1 MIRMIKMNKTAI
13 IVTILIL
20 AAIGI
25 FLTRVKIE
33 FKAPDG
39 RVAQAAQANTASEV
53 KSVPAK
59 LPADADFKEVAD
71 SGTLKLKMD
80 EKTGH
85 FIVEDKRNGNV
96 YRSYPDPK
104 DWPQEKISETWK
116 KHLASPLMVQYV
128 DFSKNILQAK
138 ETNLAAEGGRV
149 MDVQTIPGGFKLTY
163 ELPATGFTIPI
174 QVTVEQDYVE
184 TKIIQEGVKETK
196 MGLVWVRLFPF
207 MGAEY
212 TKGQDGYLF
221 IPDGAGALVRFKN
234 NELNVNKMYDE
245 LVYGQDI
252 AFPGINNNR
261 NKIMMPVFGMK
272 SGSKGF
278 LAVVHDGDEY
288 ADIVA
293 APAGVLSNYNW
304 VGAQMNYRS
313 SFLQFTTRNTDV
325 PDSWGYVDYNREQW
339 FGSDR
344 TVRYYMLDDKKTDY
358 VGMAEAY
365 RQYLMKEKGAQPVT
379 VKDPNIPMFTNIV
392 GADREK
398 GVVSDRYLNLTTTSQ
413 GMQIV
418 DALHAKGIKNMSLT
432 FSGWQKGGYS
442 SFGRTFPVDSHIGGD
457 SGMKAFIDHAHGLG
471 YPVYLEAQYAL
482 NNTKSGGFDEKFN
495 AMVNL
500 AGRTLM
506 QSPLFNRE
514 RTPVVSDKFVEQ
526 MVDNDLPTYKAMGV
540 DGLAVGLLGQRL
552 YNDYNTEYG
561 SSREEARTIQERIM
575 KKVKDTLGG
584 VAGEKS
590 NVYAMPHVNYIRGMV
605 YDNSYDLFSD
615 ESVPFA
621 QIAAHGLVTY
631 SSEYVNN
638 RQEDVNDFLRDIE
651 YGAAPSFVFTHAETK
666 TYVNSYGLRYYNT
679 YFPDWEKFAADQYKL
694 YNEALGDVQDQFI
707 TGHRKLAEGV
717 KETTYANGK
726 KIIVNY
732 NLTEYRSGD
741 LVVPAHNF
749 VAIRGGG
756 GQ

>member
-20 AAIGI
+20 AAVVF

-39 RVAQAAQANTASEV
+39 RVALAAQANTGAEV

-59 LPADADFKEVAD
+59 LPVDTDFKEVAA
-71 SGTLKLKMD
+71 SETLKLKMD

-85 FIVEDKRNGNV
+85 FIVEDLRNGNV

-104 DWPQEKISETWK
+104 SWPKEKISETWK

-138 ETNLAAEGGRV
+138 ETNLAAEGGTV
-149 MDVQTIPGGFKLTY
+149 KDVKTIPGGFQLSY
-163 ELPATGFTIPI
+163 ELPATGFTIPV
-174 QVTVEQDYVE
+174 QVTVQQDYVE

-207 MGAEY
+207 LGAEY
-212 TKGQDGYLF
+212 TENQDGYLF
-221 IPDGAGALVRFKN
+221 IPDGAGSLVRFKN

-272 SGSKGF
+272 SDTKGF
-278 LAVVHDGDEY
+278 LAVVHDGDEF

-304 VGAQMNYRS
+304 IGAQMNYRS
-313 SFLQFTTRNTDV
+313 SFLQFTTRNTNV
-325 PDSWGYVDYNREQW
+325 PDSWGYVDYSRDEL

-344 TVRYYMLDDKKTDY
+344 TVRYYMLDAKKTDY
-358 VGMAEAY
+358 VGMAEVY
-365 RQYLMKEKGAQPVT
+365 RNYLMKEKGAQPVK
-379 VKDPNIPMFTNIV
+379 VKDSNIPLYTNII

-398 GVVSDRYLNLTTTSQ
+398 GVVSDRYLNLTTTSE
-413 GMQIV
+413 GIQIV
-418 DALHAKGIKNMSLT
+418 NSLHDKGIKNMSLT
-432 FSGWQKGGYS
+432 FTGWQKGGYS
-442 SFGRTFPVDSHIGGD
+442 SFGQTFPVDSRIGGD
-457 SGMKAFIDHAHGLG
+457 SGMKAFIDNAHGLG
-471 YPVYLEAQYAL
+471 YPVYLEAQYGL
-482 NNTKSGGFDEKFN
+482 NNTKGGGFDEKFN

-514 RTPVVSDKFVEQ
+514 RTPVVSDKFMEE
-526 MVDNDLPTYKAMGV
+526 MVDKDLPAYKAMGV
-540 DGLAVGLLGQRL
+540 DGLAVGMIGQRL
-552 YNDYNTEYG
+552 FNDYNTEYG
-561 SSREEARTIQERIM
+561 SSRDEARIIQERVM
-575 KKVKDTLGG
+575 KKIKDTLGG
-584 VAGEKS
+584 VAGDKS
-590 NVYAMPHVNYIRGMV
+590 NVYALPHVNYIRGMV

-621 QIAAHGLVTY
+621 QIATHGLVSY

-651 YGAAPSFVFTHAETK
+651 YGAAPSFVFTKAETK
-666 TYVNSYGLRYYNT
+666 KYVNSYGLRFYNT
-679 YFPDWEKFAADQYKL
+679 YFPDWENFAAEQYNR

-707 TGHRKLAEGV
+707 TGHRTLAEGV

-726 KIIVNY
+726 RIIVNY

-741 LVVPAHNF
+741 LVVPEHNF
-749 VAIRGGG
+749 VVIRGGG